1 MIKFAKKGGYI
12 FYVVTFFSSI
22 TFVYFDVCFYIST
35 NKSKSFRFLVY
46 YLFLIFY
53 GCCFVLETFRKEKI
67 DDAFMLRKFIEVEK
81 NP

>member
-1 MIKFAKKGGYI
+1 MIKFVKKGGYI

-22 TFVYFDVCFYIST
+22 TFVYFDVCFYISA

-53 GCCFVLETFRKEKI
+53 GCGFILETFRKEKI
-67 DDAFMLRKFIEVEK
+67 DDVFMLRKFIEVEK